1 LIQKSTDSYIHG
13 SLAEKPIYDAYEK
26 NTVLKEKRNA
36 KKYGKSKRKVIFTIL
51 VLFIFCMTLMYRYAV
66 LLNANYTANKLER
79 QYEQIKNENSALK
92 VELEE
97 NTDITYIKNEA
108 EQRLGMNKPDRVQI
122 VYVNVEKNDITV
134 VHNEVQKANILS
146 DNVFAAI
153 IDKVGKFIHLFY

>member
-1 LIQKSTDSYIHG
+1 LIQKNTDNYIYG
-13 SLAEKPIYDAYEK
+13 SLAEKPIYDAYEE
-26 NTVLKEKRNA
+26 NAVLKEKRNA
-36 KKYGKSKRKVIFTIL
+36 KKYGKSKRRAVFAIFMVFL
-51 VLFIFCMTLMYRYAV
+51 CCMTLMYRYAV
-66 LLNANYTANKLER
+66 LLNTNYTANKLEQ

-92 VELEE
+92 VDLEK

-134 VHNEVQKANILS
+134 VHNEVQKAKMFNG
-146 DNVFAAI
+146 NVFAAI